1 MSKTNLT
8 PEQGDS
14 IKDIVGK
21 IIDLIVK
28 LTKGK

>member
-1 MSKTNLT
+1 MEETNLT
-8 PEQGDS
+8 KEQGDG
-14 IKDIVGK
+14 IKEIVGK

>member
-1 MSKTNLT
+1 MDKTNLT

-14 IKDIVGK
+14 IKKIVGM